1 MINSQPR
8 DNLVGTEV
16 SVTTF
21 LAAKATNAPCELNLR
36 RAKPIPDTNTVWFNL
51 QEHEEG
57 LPGLNKEGWDDC
69 KAG

>member
-1 MINSQPR
+1 MVFVILPGMINSQPR

-36 RAKPIPDTNTVWFNL
+36 RAKPIPDTNTV
-51 QEHEEG
+51 
-57 LPGLNKEGWDDC
+57 
-69 KAG
+69 